1 MKAAVLYEPKY
12 LKIEEI
18 ERPSVGKDEV
28 LIQVKKAGIC
38 GTDIGV
44 FKGEHQPVE
53 LPRILGHEYSGVI
66 AQLGSKVQ
74 GLSEEDRVVSEA
86 SWGCGSCSYCLAGRP
101 DKCQKRRALG
111 RTVDGAFAEFVR
123 VPASIVHKLPEGVSH
138 EEGQLVVN
146 LACTIRAVRRS
157 QIVFGDHVVII
168 GSGQAALLLLQV
180 TKLSGAGRVT
190 MVGGERQRRLELAAE
205 LGADEVIQARS
216 EEGQQRMEA
225 LAKDGAVDTVI
236 EASGSPNQLER
247 SMQLVKQGGKVVIFS
262 IFSEKVK
269 PLDANLLYHK
279 ELNLCGSRGGAGC
292 YGVALDL
299 LQKKRVRIKPMISHD
314 FPLENVDEGMR
325 AMLERDPSV
334 VRITV
339 TP

>member
-12 LKIEEI
+12 LKIEEV
-18 ERPSVGKDEV
+18 ERPSVGKDDV

-38 GTDIGV
+38 GTDVSV
-44 FKGEHQPVE
+44 FKGEYPVE

-66 AQLGSKVQ
+66 AQVGSKVQ

-86 SWGCGSCSYCLAGRP
+86 SWGCGSCSSCLAGIP

-111 RTVDGAFAEFVR
+111 RTVDGVFATFVR

-180 TKLSGAGRVT
+180 TKLIGAGRVT
-190 MVGGERQRRLELAAE
+190 VVGGERQRRRELAEE
-205 LGADEVIQARS
+205 LGADEVIQAKS
-216 EEGQQRMEA
+216 EGGQQRMEA
-225 LAKDGAVDTVI
+225 LARDGAVDVVI

-247 SMQLVKQGGKVVIFS
+247 SMQLVKQGGKVIIFS
-262 IFSEKVK
+262 IFTKKVQS
-269 PLDANLLYHK
+269 LDANLFYHK
-279 ELNLCGSRGGAGC
+279 ELNLCGSRAGIGC
-292 YGVALDL
+292 YGMALDL
-299 LQKKRVRIKPMISHD
+299 LQKKRVLIKPLISHD